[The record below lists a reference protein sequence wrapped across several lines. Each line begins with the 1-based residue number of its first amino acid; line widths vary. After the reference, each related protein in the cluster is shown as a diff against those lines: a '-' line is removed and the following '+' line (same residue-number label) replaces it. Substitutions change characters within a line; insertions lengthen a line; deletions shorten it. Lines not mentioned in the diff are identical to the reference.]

1 MNDLIDDINRL
12 QKVTD
17 RISKN
22 IPWNLHVASALDEL
36 REMIKEKQSQL
47 TDFEIQNMSYEQY
60 AEHMK
65 GRGFNG

>member
-1 MNDLIDDINRL
+1 MNDLIHDINRL

-22 IPWNLHVASALDEL
+22 IPWNLHVVSVLDEL
-36 REMIKEKQSQL
+36 REMINEKQKQL

-60 AEHMK
+60 EEHMK

>member
-1 MNDLIDDINRL
+1 MNDIIHDINRL
-12 QKVTD
+12 QKITD

-22 IPWNLHVASALDEL
+22 IPWNLHVVSVLDEL
-36 REMIKEKQSQL
+36 REMINEKQKQL

-60 AEHMK
+60 EEHMK

>member
-1 MNDLIDDINRL
+1 MNDLIHDINRL

-36 REMIKEKQSQL
+36 REMISDKQKQL

-60 AEHMK
+60 EAYLA
-65 GRGFNG
+65 GRGFND

>member
-1 MNDLIDDINRL
+1 MNDLIHDINRL
-12 QKVTD
+12 QKVVD

-22 IPWNLHVASALDEL
+22 IPWNLHVVSVLDEL
-36 REMIKEKQSQL
+36 REMINEKQKQL

-60 AEHMK
+60 EEHMK

>member
-36 REMIKEKQSQL
+36 REMISDKQKQL

-60 AEHMK
+60 EEHMK
-65 GRGFNG
+65 GRGFNA

>member
-1 MNDLIDDINRL
+1 MNDLIHDINRL
-12 QKVTD
+12 QKITD

-22 IPWNLHVASALDEL
+22 IPWNLHVVSVLDEL
-36 REMIKEKQSQL
+36 REMISEKQKQL

-60 AEHMK
+60 EEHMK

>member
-1 MNDLIDDINRL
+1 MNDLIHDINRL

-22 IPWNLHVASALDEL
+22 IPWNLHVASVLDEL
-36 REMIKEKQSQL
+36 REMISDKQKQL

-60 AEHMK
+60 EEHMK
-65 GRGFNG
+65 GRGFND

>member
-1 MNDLIDDINRL
+1 MNDLIHDINRL

-22 IPWNLHVASALDEL
+22 IPWNLHVASVLDEL
-36 REMIKEKQSQL
+36 RGMISDKQKQL

-60 AEHMK
+60 EAYLA
-65 GRGFNG
+65 GRGFND